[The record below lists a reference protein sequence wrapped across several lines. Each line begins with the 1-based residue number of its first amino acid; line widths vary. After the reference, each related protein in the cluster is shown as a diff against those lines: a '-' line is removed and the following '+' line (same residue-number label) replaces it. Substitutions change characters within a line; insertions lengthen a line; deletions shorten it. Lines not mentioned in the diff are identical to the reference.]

1 MAFLIYEYSDYKKII
16 RERLKELK
24 KSKPKFTLQYL
35 SEVLQIQYT
44 FLSKVL
50 NSDSHHLSEDQ
61 IFSVGYTLE
70 FLDDEVEYLL
80 LLRAH
85 AATANKARKDF
96 LFQKIS
102 TLQKKRNLSLN
113 TVEKP
118 SSQFADDITYLMNY
132 QAVLVHVSLWIKTL
146 QKNPNQL
153 ASLLGLD
160 LARLKEILALLDRLN
175 RIEYDVK
182 ANEVKKVTSPRIHFG
197 SDHPLMRTHQLVM
210 KTAMNQMSFAK
221 NEEKKDNIFVTFTTD
236 NDGFDKIK
244 QLVKN
249 FMGEVQKVAVDSKHT
264 GLYQLNVDFLE
275 LFNLK

>member
-1 MAFLIYEYSDYKKII
+1 MAFLIFEHNNYKKII

-35 SEVLQIQYT
+35 AEVLQIQYT

-50 NSDSHHLSEDQ
+50 NSDSHHLNEDQ
-61 IFSVGYTLE
+61 IFSVGYALE

-118 SSQFADDITYLMNY
+118 SSQFADDISYLMNY
-132 QAVLVHVSLWIKTL
+132 QAVLVHVSLWIKSL

-160 LARLKEILALLDRLN
+160 VIRVKEILVLLDRLN
-175 RIEYDVK
+175 RIEYDPKV
-182 ANEVKKVTSPRIHFG
+182 NEVKKVTSSRIHFG

-221 NEEKKDNIFVTFTTD
+221 GEEKKDNIFVSFTTD
-236 NDGFDKIK
+236 AEGFDKIK
-244 QLVKN
+244 SLIKN
-249 FMGEVQKVAVDSKHT
+249 FMTEVQKIAVDGKHT
-264 GLYQLNVDFLE
+264 GLYQLNVDLLE
-275 LFNLK
+275 IFNLR